1 VHIEIAHRPF
11 AAQRMHRSIPPVPI
25 MQEAQTPP
33 LKAATAPRGIDART
47 LAFREW
53 IAAILERQG
62 ITRTELARRANLSHS
77 LLSRATTDDSH
88 RINFRADTIAK
99 LTEVGGVAPP
109 AILSPNQPQPLRHN
123 RQDGMAEPEAV
134 AYVGPQD
141 ETLTPNQSLWT
152 AKSGSLQAMG
162 LMPGDRFKL
171 DQGEAPRN
179 RDSIVVQK
187 YDHHTGTAE
196 TLLRLY
202 VDGFAVTPLHLID
215 NEARIWLDGSNA
227 TCMGVIV
234 KSWRTRI

>member
-1 VHIEIAHRPF
+1 
-11 AAQRMHRSIPPVPI
+11 
-25 MQEAQTPP
+25 
-33 LKAATAPRGIDART
+33 LKPEPQADART

-62 ITRTELARRANLSHS
+62 INRTELARRAKLSHS
-77 LLSRATTDDSH
+77 LLSRATTDDTH
-88 RINFRADTIAK
+88 RINFRSDTIAK

-109 AILSPNQPQPLRHN
+109 AILSNNQGQPLKHTSPS
-123 RQDGMAEPEAV
+123 GMAEPEAV
-134 AYVGPQD
+134 AYIGPQD
-141 ETLTPNQSLWT
+141 EPLAPNQSLWT
-152 AKSGSLQAMG
+152 AKSAALQAMG

-179 RDSIVVQK
+179 RDMIVVQK

-215 NEARIWLDGSNA
+215 NEPRIWLDGTNA
-227 TCMGVIV
+227 TAMGVIM
-234 KSWRTRI
+234 KSWRIRT